1 VIFQCYY
8 GKFNQ
13 EKTMSEK
20 PNQKLVDAFKNER
33 PANPAL
39 SAADKSYLRGLRRQG
54 YTQDE
59 ITNIAGKSGF
69 AVPAD
74 LFATKRQ
81 SKQG

>member
-1 VIFQCYY
+1 
-8 GKFNQ
+8 
-13 EKTMSEK
+13 MSVK
-20 PNQKLVDAFKNER
+20 PNPKLVEAFKNER
-33 PANPAL
+33 PENPAL
-39 SAADKSYLRGLRRQG
+39 SSADKSYLRGLRRQG

-69 AVPAD
+69 TVPAD

>member
-1 VIFQCYY
+1 ME
-8 GKFNQ
+8 N
-13 EKTMSEK
+13 

-59 ITNIAGKSGF
+59 IKTIAGKAGF
-69 AVPAD
+69 EVPAD
-74 LFATKRQ
+74 LFMSKRQ
-81 SKQG
+81 NKQG

>member
-1 VIFQCYY
+1 
-8 GKFNQ
+8 
-13 EKTMSEK
+13 MSEK

-39 SAADKSYLRGLRRQG
+39 SAADKRYLRGLRRQG
-54 YTQDE
+54 YTQEE
-59 ITNIAGKSGF
+59 IKSIAGKSGF
-69 AVPAD
+69 EVPAD